1 MDTQTTPETNG
12 RVGELLHR
20 ITDDVKTIAKDEV
33 ELVRTELTQT
43 ARAAA
48 SDAAAAMIGA
58 VVALIGL
65 GMLCV
70 VVVVALAPVVSALW
84 ARLLIMA
91 LVYLVIGG
99 AVAGG
104 FGQKLRHDAVPDLA
118 PAKYEGERTLKGVAE
133 TLTKTEGRTHA

>member
-1 MDTQTTPETNG
+1 MDTRTQPEPNG
-12 RVGELLHR
+12 RVSELLHR
-20 ITDDVKTIAKDEV
+20 ITDDVKIIARDEV
-33 ELVRTELTQT
+33 ELVREELKET

-48 SDAAAAMIGA
+48 LDGTAAMIGA
-58 VVALIGL
+58 FVALIGL

-70 VVVVALAPVVSALW
+70 VVVVALAPVIAPLW

-99 AVAGG
+99 AIAGS
-104 FGQKLRHDAVPDLA
+104 FAQRLRHDAKPELA

>member
-1 MDTQTTPETNG
+1 MDTQTSPESNG

-20 ITDDVKTIAKDEV
+20 ITDDVRTIAKDEV
-33 ELVRTELTQT
+33 ELVREELKET

-48 SDAAAAMIGA
+48 VDAAAAMIGA
-58 VVALIGL
+58 IVALIGL

-70 VVVVALAPVVSALW
+70 VVVVALAPVIAPLW

-104 FGQKLRHDAVPDLA
+104 FAQKLRKDAVPNLGT
-118 PAKYEGERTLKGVAE
+118 AKYEGKRTIKGVAE
-133 TLTKTEGRTHA
+133 TLTEANTHA